1 MMEFSQR
8 PLSSNQRASTLS
20 TFNAENK
27 LMFKACSMNKNDC
40 LNKQVYSLRD
50 GKARTPS
57 ITCAHKNTQTRLSV
71 ANVLN

>member
-1 MMEFSQR
+1 MTEFSQR

-40 LNKQVYSLRD
+40 LNKQVYGLRD

-57 ITCAHKNTQTRLSV
+57 TFAFKNTQTRLSV